1 MSAAAIKGWCPDAW
15 HPMMAGDGL
24 LLRIRPRLG
33 RMTAGQVLA
42 MCEVALAHGNGQI
55 DLTSRAN
62 LQLRG
67 FDAGNWEAAIGQLV
81 DLGLVDPDPVMETRR
96 AVLVTPDWR
105 TGDDTLRIAEAL
117 IARLDELPDLPG
129 KMGFAIDAG
138 DAPVL
143 GEASADF
150 RIERGQSGG
159 LILRADGRET
169 GAPVVADGAV
179 DALITLAHWFI
190 DTGGI
195 AARRMARH
203 NAELPNWAT
212 GSEAPAPAGAP
223 LLPGEH
229 ALGPVYGLPFGRIDA
244 SALAAAMTA
253 TGAQAVRITPWRTI
267 LFEHGTEAPPLQ
279 GRGWGGASRPGP
291 APRATG
297 RAWGEAPPP
306 APPLKGRGDATDF
319 ITAPADPAVRVDAC
333 PGAPACPAA
342 TTETRDLALQLAP
355 LVSGRLHVS
364 GCAKGC
370 AHSGP
375 ADVVLTGRDGLFD
388 LGFAARAGDPPAQSG
403 LTPAQILA
411 HFESRR

>member
-267 LFEHGTEAPPLQ
+267 LFEHGTEAPPL
-279 GRGWGGASRPGP
+279 
-291 APRATG
+291 
-297 RAWGEAPPP
+297 
-306 APPLKGRGDATDF
+306 KGRGEETVF
-319 ITAPADPAVRVDAC
+319 ITDPADPALRVDAC

>member
-1 MSAAAIKGWCPDAW
+1 VSVAAAIKGWCPDAW

-42 MCEVALAHGNGQI
+42 LCEVARVHGNGQI

-67 FDAGNWEAAIGQLV
+67 FDANSCQAAIDQLV
-81 DLGLVDPDPVMETRR
+81 AHMLVDPDPILEMRR

-105 TGDDTLRIAEAL
+105 MGDDTQRIADAL
-117 IARLDELPDLPG
+117 MLRVGDLPDLPG

-143 GEASADF
+143 GDASADF
-150 RIERGQSGG
+150 RIERGRSGG
-159 LILRADGRET
+159 LIVRADGRET
-169 GAPVVADGAV
+169 GVPVAADGAV
-179 DALITLAHWFI
+179 DALIALAHWFVES
-190 DTGGI
+190 GGPS
-195 AARRMARH
+195 ARRMARH
-203 NAELPNWAT
+203 RADLPDWAT
-212 GSEAPAPAGAP
+212 GNEPPAPGDAS

-229 ALGPVYGLPFGRIDA
+229 ALGAVYGLPFGRIDA
-244 SALAAAMTA
+244 NALAAAMTA
-253 TGAQAVRITPWRTI
+253 TGAPALRITPWRMV
-267 LFEHGTEAPPLQ
+267 LFE
-279 GRGWGGASRPGP
+279 GALPQRIAGFV
-291 APRATG
+291 
-297 RAWGEAPPP
+297 
-306 APPLKGRGDATDF
+306 TD
-319 ITAPADPAVRVDAC
+319 PADPALRIDAC

-342 TTETRDLALQLAP
+342 TIETRDLALQLAP
-355 LVSGRLHVS
+355 HLSGRLHVS

-370 AHSGP
+370 AKAGP
-375 ADVVLTGRDGLFD
+375 ADVVLTGRDGHFD
-388 LGFAARAGDPPAQSG
+388 LGFAARAGDPSAQSG